1 MTRELV
7 TSYVARY
14 WMLAAAVMFLAL
26 TVRLARSIRAR
37 KGHIFGVIVLGVA
50 AVAPLVYQGL
60 VQAQL
65 IHETYIRFGHP
76 MAVIAVA
83 AIALFLAW
91 RLSLLPARITRARR
105 SMIVFF
111 ASLAGLAA
119 ALAITEPELGR
130 PLDRMTIIMMVDR
143 SRSIDLVPMADAR
156 VASELRLAE
165 KGMHDDDRIGTV
177 AFASEALVEDPP
189 RPKSD
194 LPPPQRVTLGRDGTN
209 LEAAVRRALAE
220 LPADTASRLVL
231 MSDGVQTRGDVLAA
245 AAAAVAA
252 DVPIDVVPLD
262 QKTF

>member
-1 MTRELV
+1 
-7 TSYVARY
+7 
-14 WMLAAAVMFLAL
+14 
-26 TVRLARSIRAR
+26 
-37 KGHIFGVIVLGVA
+37 
-50 AVAPLVYQGL
+50 
-60 VQAQL
+60 
-65 IHETYIRFGHP
+65 
-76 MAVIAVA
+76 
-83 AIALFLAW
+83 
-91 RLSLLPARITRARR
+91 
-105 SMIVFF
+105 
-111 ASLAGLAA
+111 
-119 ALAITEPELGR
+119 
-130 PLDRMTIIMMVDR
+130 IIMMVDR

-262 QKTF
+262 QKSFDDVRVVSVRAPSHADEGEAIDLRVVTASTKEADLEVRIKRDGDVIQTGKLHVAAGEDVLRLRE